1 MIKTVQFLV
10 KYHALLPVLADFIT
24 VCIRSTHDGRITKK
38 EKSLLLSQYWKL
50 VKAIRQ
56 SAN

>member
-1 MIKTVQFLV
+1 MIKTAKFLM
-10 KYHALLPVLADFIT
+10 KHHALLPVLTDFIT
-24 VCIRSTHDGRITKK
+24 ICINSTHDGRITKK